1 MGAPACFTWST
12 PDAGPRNGTDRP
24 APTAP
29 TGRLGAG
36 PYAGPVLIDLHA
48 HSSASDG
55 TETPAELVLAAQAAG
70 LDVVALT
77 DHDTTAGWDA
87 AAQALPSG
95 LTLIR
100 GTEISC
106 HVGGVSMH
114 LLAYLFD
121 PTYAPLVE
129 ELEHAFDDRVPRAQ
143 AIVAK
148 LAAAG
153 HPVSWEQVLARLEP
167 GATVGRPHI
176 ADTLVEAG
184 VVPDRN
190 TAFATLLHN
199 DSPFFVDHYA
209 VDPVRAVQ
217 LVREA
222 GGVPVFAHPAAS
234 HRGRT
239 VDESVIVALA
249 DAGLA
254 GLEVDHRDN
263 PPEARDRLRV
273 LARELGL
280 LVTGASDYHGSGK
293 DNRLGEFS
301 TDPQVL
307 AAIVDQATGAQVLAA

>member
-1 MGAPACFTWST
+1 MI
-12 PDAGPRNGTDRP
+12 
-24 APTAP
+24 
-29 TGRLGAG
+29 GAG
-36 PYAGPVLIDLHA
+36 QPGPYPGSVLIDLHA

-55 TETPAELVLAAQAAG
+55 TETPAELMFAAHAAG
-70 LDVVALT
+70 LDVIALT
-77 DHDTTAGWDA
+77 DHDTTSGWDA
-87 AAQALPSG
+87 AAAALPAG
-95 LTLIR
+95 LTLLR

-106 HVGGVSMH
+106 HADGVSLH

-143 AIVAK
+143 AIVGK

-153 HPVSWEQVLARLEP
+153 HPITWDMVLARLEP

-176 ADTLVEAG
+176 ADTLVDAG

-190 TAFATLLHN
+190 TAFGTLLHN
-199 DSPFFVDHYA
+199 DSEFFVDHYA

-249 DAGLA
+249 EAGLA

-263 PPEARDRLRV
+263 PPEARERLRV
-273 LARELGL
+273 LAGELGL

-293 DNRLGEFS
+293 DNRLGENS

-307 AAIVDQATGAQVLAA
+307 SAIVEQATGTQVVAA